1 MLMSLTL
8 LIFTIISKVICAEE
22 FSEPRLVITPE
33 TNPVQKPA
41 GAQIP
46 LLCKVEGVP
55 EDVRPGIIWVKHDG
69 LDRTGNVEVKS
80 LDHQTMS
87 LLIKNATS
95 EDSGVYT
102 CQAQIGSVLLAKTVD
117 VIIFENF
124 DFADKT
130 TDIGAVMP
138 TAAVNLSCEVTP
150 SSVKVR
156 TVWTRGGVPIAQG
169 QDGKYKLYNNDAIL
183 EVSSYDPT
191 KDAGE
196 YVCKVF
202 HPISGSTLYRRITI
216 GTESETKQV
225 FCSKMCNNICHQMYQ
240 PFRNF

>member
-1 MLMSLTL
+1 MKLLL
-8 LIFTIISKVICAEE
+8 FLYVLIFEVIGSEAV
-22 FSEPRLVITPE
+22 FSPRVVITPE

-46 LLCKVEGVP
+46 LLCKVDDVP
-55 EDVRPGIIWVKHDG
+55 DTIRPGIIWVKHDG
-69 LDRTGNVEVKS
+69 LDKTGNVEVKS
-80 LDHQTMS
+80 LDHHTMS

-102 CQAQIGSVLLAKTVD
+102 CQAQIGGHLLSKTVD

-124 DFADKT
+124 DFADKR
-130 TDIGAVMP
+130 TDIGYVTP
-138 TAAVNLSCEVTP
+138 SAAVNLSCEVTP

-169 QDGKYKLYNNDAIL
+169 AGDKYKLYNNDAIL

-196 YVCKVF
+196 YVCKVSSYILT
-202 HPISGSTLYRRITI
+202 P
-216 GTESETKQV
+216 
-225 FCSKMCNNICHQMYQ
+225 
-240 PFRNF
+240 

>member
-1 MLMSLTL
+1 MRLPLL
-8 LIFTIISKVICAEE
+8 VFALIFEDLC
-22 FSEPRLVITPE
+22 SEVYVVPRLVIIPD

-46 LLCKVEGVP
+46 LLCKVDGVS
-55 EDVRPGIIWVKHDG
+55 EAARPGIIWIKHDG

-87 LLIKNATS
+87 LLIKNASS

-102 CQAQIGSVLLAKTVD
+102 CQAQIGSHLLSKTVD

-124 DFADKT
+124 AFADKR
-130 TDIGAVMP
+130 TDIGYVMA
-138 TAAVNLSCEVTP
+138 TASVNVSCEVTP
-150 SSVKVR
+150 SSVKVH

-169 QDGKYKLYNNDAIL
+169 LEEKYKLYNHDAVL
-183 EVSSYDPT
+183 EISNYDPS

-216 GTESETKQV
+216 GTESENRQH
-225 FCSKMCNNICHQMYQ
+225 FCSKMCTNICHQMYP
-240 PFRNF
+240 PFRNP